1 MKRLLSTAIAVLLA
15 ATAVAGGIFDAR
27 EGDLAFVI
35 NRQGNAITSVTT
47 SIDSL
52 PIDHVA
58 ILHRIGG
65 ENGPLYALEAIPR
78 GGVCL
83 TPVDV
88 FLVANGGA
96 GNIVLGRVEGV
107 DAPRSVRAAL
117 KFAGRPYDFN
127 YMPDDRE
134 IYCSELV
141 QKCYVDVTGSLV
153 FNTIPMTF
161 REASG
166 EIHPYWVKHYADQ
179 GLDVPEGAPGTNPGQ
194 LSRHPRVT
202 IFYNN
207 PNPRASQHISSP
219 D

>member
-1 MKRLLSTAIAVLLA
+1 MDMKILLTTLALTAA
-15 ATAVAGGIFDAR
+15 AALHAGGIDDVH

-83 TPVDV
+83 TPVDT

-96 GNIVLGRVEGV
+96 GNIVLGRVEGI
-107 DAPRSVRAAL
+107 DATRSVRAAL

-127 YMPDDRE
+127 YMPDDSE

-141 QKCYVDVTGSLV
+141 QKCYVDVAGSLV

-161 REASG
+161 RDASG

-179 GLDVPEGAPGTNPGQ
+179 GLEVPEGASGTNPGQ
-194 LSRHPRVT
+194 LSRHPCVT
-202 IFYNN
+202 IFY
-207 PNPRASQHISSP
+207 
-219 D
+219 